1 METRSPIKGKTLR
14 QAGESLEKEILTIQD
29 DMLYKFLMYAVMFF
43 TFACIEWL
51 RFLTNAQ
58 PDPWPYTI
66 VALIFIPYAIYRVLK
81 LKQRVRQLQLGRE
94 GERAVGEFLNTLRSK
109 GYAIYH
115 DIVGEGFNIDHVIFA
130 PSGIYTIETKTRS
143 KPASGAAKVIVEKE
157 KILVNGMEMDRDARI
172 QASAQASW
180 LKTVL
185 KESTGKDFPIRPVV
199 VFPGWYVEN
208 KNGFGD
214 GSVWVLN
221 PKALPAFIENG
232 KSVIPDVDLHLA
244 SYHLSRLL
252 RSQA

>member
-1 METRSPIKGKTLR
+1 METRSPIKGKTLH
-14 QAGESLEKEILTIQD
+14 QAGESLEKEIQTIQD
-29 DMLYKFLMYAVMFF
+29 DMLYKFLVYAVMFF

-51 RFLTNAQ
+51 RYFTNAQ

-66 VALIFIPYAIYRVLK
+66 VALIFIPYAVFRVLR
-81 LKQRVRQLQLGRE
+81 LKKRIRQLHLGRE

-115 DIVGEGFNIDHVIFA
+115 DIVGDDFNIDHVIFA

-143 KPASGAAKVIVEKE
+143 KPVKGVARIIVEKE
-157 KILVNGMEMDRDARI
+157 KILVNGMEMDRDARK

-185 KESTGKDFPIRPVV
+185 KDSTGKDLPIQPVI

-221 PKALPAFIENG
+221 PKALPAFIE
-232 KSVIPDVDLHLA
+232 KAKPVILDTDLHLA
-244 SYHLSRLL
+244 SYHLSRFI
-252 RSQA
+252 RSTT